1 MYRNIAYDGNK
12 GVIHLWTWDE
22 YGERLKVE
30 TSYEPSLYV
39 ESASHTDAL
48 SIFNTNLKKITFKNN
63 FYRNKFV
70 NETPIKRLFQNL
82 NIEQDFLINNFRDDK
97 KTIDYSSFPLRIYF
111 WDIETYSPDQFPEPS
126 EAKDTINLIT
136 LYDTLTKKYF
146 SWGLD
151 KFKSKNNNEIYIHC
165 DDEHSLLDKFLS
177 FWEEN
182 PPDIMCGWN
191 SETFDVPYLINRIK
205 NLMGDEEY
213 LRLSPI
219 KNVYK
224 REGVVINKYN
234 KPYDKWY
241 ISGVSNL
248 DYMIIYKAFSR
259 GDSESYSLNYIAEK
273 ELKEGKID
281 FGSGNL
287 ASLSKSDWDLFVKY
301 NIQDVRLLVK
311 LDETLKY
318 LNLVRILSYKGFIP
332 FEKATGKVSMITGAI
347 AHEALLQGKMI
358 PTFKSENEK
367 KEYVGGYVHE
377 PERGLRESLVSY
389 DANSLYPNTIISL
402 NISPETKLG
411 KIISKENDD
420 FFIELVNGKTISLQ
434 KEKFEK
440 FIQKEKICV
449 TDYDVLYTQKF
460 KGVVPAFIDKLY
472 SERVKTK
479 NKISEIQKNLKNI
492 KDIDLKNKDIQKIQD
507 LDTEQNVY
515 KLVLNSIY
523 GTFAQR
529 FSPLYDIDHSASVTL
544 TGQSVIKKASD
555 IAYEYVKDSGYI
567 CEKKDIYIYSDTDSL
582 FLTIEPLLKHY
593 KTRLLDDTGELS
605 HISKEIIQKIDDKL
619 NTEIILWSNKKHNSI
634 DPRFVFKRETICD
647 KGLFLEKKMYIL
659 HVIDK
664 EGYKPKNPF
673 IYKGVELAK
682 SIMSNE
688 VKTLIKNVVESVIL
702 SENKQ
707 DSDKIFMDSYK
718 EFLNMDVS
726 SISVRKKVN
735 DIEKYE
741 TKTKGFSTP
750 KGTPSHV
757 KASIYYN
764 KLLQEYNIQ
773 NIYEKVTNGNK
784 IKIFYLCKN
793 KYNIGI
799 ISFNEIFPT
808 EFISDIKPDYEKMFN
823 KTVFPPLERIYNC
836 IGWSSPSLKC
846 NYTTDLSKLFSEDDE
861 NNS

>member
-1 MYRNIAYDGNK
+1 MYRNIAYDNNSGS
-12 GVIHLWTWDE
+12 IHLWTWDE
-22 YGERLKVE
+22 YGERIKIE

-48 SIFNTNLKKITFKNN
+48 SIFNTNLKKLSFKNN
-63 FYRNKFV
+63 FFRNKYV
-70 NETPIKRLFQNL
+70 NETPIKRIFQNL
-82 NIEQDFLINNFRDDK
+82 NVEQDFLINTFREDK

-111 WDIETYSPDQFPEPS
+111 WDIETYSPNGFPEPS
-126 EAKDTINLIT
+126 EAKDVINLIT
-136 LYDTLTKKYF
+136 IYDSLNKKYY
-146 SWGLD
+146 SWGLKD
-151 KFKSKNNNEIYIHC
+151 YKSKNSDEIYIHC
-165 DDEHSLLDKFLS
+165 KNEYYLIEKFLK

-191 SETFDVPYLINRIK
+191 SESFDVPYLINRIK
-205 NLMGDEEY
+205 NLNGEEDY
-213 LRLSPI
+213 FRLSPI

-234 KPYDKWY
+234 KPFDKWY

-281 FGSGNL
+281 FGTGNL
-287 ASLSKSDWDLFVKY
+287 ASLSETDWDTFVKY
-301 NIQDVRLLVK
+301 NIQDVKLLVR
-311 LDETLKY
+311 LEDNLKY

-332 FEKATGKVSMITGAI
+332 FEKSTGKVSMITGAI
-347 AHEALLQGKMI
+347 AHEALLNGKMI

-367 KEYVGGYVHE
+367 QDYVGGYVHE
-377 PERGLRESLVSY
+377 PERGINKSLVSY

-402 NISPETKLG
+402 NISPETKIG
-411 KIISKENDD
+411 KIISKENSNYV
-420 FFIELVNGKTISLQ
+420 IQLINGKTISLPE
-434 KEKFEK
+434 EKFLI
-440 FIQKEKICV
+440 FIKKEKICV
-449 TDYDVLYTQKF
+449 SDYDVLYTQKF

-472 SERVKTK
+472 SERVETK
-479 NKISEIQKNLKNI
+479 HKISKLQKELDKI
-492 KDIDLKNKDIQKIQD
+492 KDTDTRIKQNQKIQD

-555 IAYEYVKDSGYI
+555 IAYEYMQQKKFIG
-567 CEKKDIYIYSDTDSL
+567 EKKSIYIYSDTDSI
-582 FLTIEPLLKHY
+582 FLTIDPLLKQINS
-593 KTRLLDDTGELS
+593 TLLDESGELTS
-605 HISKEIIQKIDDKL
+605 VSKNIIDEIDDKL
-619 NTEIILWSNKKHNSI
+619 NTDIIEWSKNRHNSI

-664 EGYKPKNPF
+664 EGYRPKNPF

-688 VKTLIKNVVESVIL
+688 VKSLIKNVVESVIL
-702 SENKQ
+702 SENKE
-707 DSDKIFMDSYK
+707 DSDRIFMDSYK
-718 EFLNMDVS
+718 QFVSMDVDV
-726 SISVRKKVN
+726 ISVRKKVN
-735 DIEKYE
+735 DVLKYE
-741 TKTKGFSTP
+741 TKTTGFNTP

-757 KASIYYN
+757 KASIYFN
-764 KLLQEYNIQ
+764 TLLNEYNIQ
-773 NIYEKVTNGNK
+773 NVYEKITNGNK
-784 IKIFYLCKN
+784 IKIFYVCKN

-799 ISFNEIFPT
+799 ISFNDVFPN
-808 EFISDIKPDYEKMFN
+808 EFKMDITPDYEKMFN

-846 NYTTDLSKLFSEDDE
+846 NYTTDISKLFCEDE
-861 NNS
+861 E